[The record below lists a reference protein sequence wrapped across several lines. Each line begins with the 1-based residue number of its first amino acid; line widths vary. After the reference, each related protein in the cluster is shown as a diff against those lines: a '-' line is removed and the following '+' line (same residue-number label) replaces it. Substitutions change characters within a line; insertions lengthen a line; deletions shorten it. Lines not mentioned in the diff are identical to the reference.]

1 MILIYPSLFAAD
13 FSKLA
18 EEISRIEFSADYLHL
33 DVMDGVFVPN
43 LSMGPNVIKD
53 IRKRSDLIF
62 DVHLMISDPFKYVD
76 EFIAAGADI
85 ITFHLEAVSDPV
97 PLISHIKASGK
108 HVGIAISPDTPAEAV
123 FPYLDS
129 VDMILVMTVYPGFGG
144 QKMIPEMTTKIADIR
159 HEINKRGLEIDIEV
173 DGGIGIGNVGL
184 LTTAG
189 ANVIVAGSAVFKAE
203 DASGVIEDIR
213 DAAESAP
220 YSEF

>member
-1 MILIYPSLFAAD
+1 
-13 FSKLA
+13 
-18 EEISRIEFSADYLHL
+18 
-33 DVMDGVFVPN
+33 MDGNFVPN

-53 IRKRSDLIF
+53 IRKHSGLIF
-62 DVHLMISDPFKYVD
+62 DVHLMISEPEKFVD
-76 EFIAAGADI
+76 EFIDAGADI
-85 ITFHLEAVSDPV
+85 ITFHLEAVADPA

-123 FPYLDS
+123 FPYLES
-129 VDMILVMTVYPGFGG
+129 VSMVLVMTVYPGFGG
-144 QKMIPEMTTKIADIR
+144 QKLIPSMTTKIADIR
-159 HEINKRGLEIDIEV
+159 HEANKRGLDLDIEV

-184 LTTAG
+184 LSTAG

-203 DASGVIEDIR
+203 DASGVVEDIR